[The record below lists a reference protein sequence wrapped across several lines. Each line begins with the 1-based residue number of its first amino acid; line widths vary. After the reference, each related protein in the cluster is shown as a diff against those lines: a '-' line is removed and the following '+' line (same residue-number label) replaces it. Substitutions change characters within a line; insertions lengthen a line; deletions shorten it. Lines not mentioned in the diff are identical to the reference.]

1 MSLVNYKSG
10 VDGKFTKE
18 AKFGEE
24 LTKAILYFIEVQP
37 WKSKYEKGKPT
48 TIDFG
53 KENKN
58 VIDNLKNNIF
68 FNSNTGE
75 LSLQKKE
82 GYEKLE
88 GLEDADIEKAIVDQK
103 QELLGNRVRKEI
115 FDYLFPNFNT
125 WQTAHTSA
133 PSQNAAL
140 IGELFKRVGAKPKQS
155 GDSSSVVNE
164 ELGPETSTGGGVR
177 VDTGGNNADLMTEL
191 SHRLKKPGN
200 PSSVAHEEGAP
211 STSTGGG
218 GSANSEYASAV
229 VTRESEHLEES
240 KDIGSS
246 PELNSALKNIR
257 QWKDGTQVST
267 IKQDLATL
275 FNEGSAA
282 EVMDALQINGEHAT
296 NKGGIFY
303 RLIDNKNYNDI
314 RKDPNLTHFGSA
326 KFLTN
331 LSDRFIDDLN
341 KDANIKN
348 KVKELA
354 EACKTTTKSGY
365 TRGFFGGKKSSE
377 EIEKLN
383 SLINKLNNGPGVA
396 PRK

>member
-37 WKSKYEKGKPT
+37 WESKYEKGTVT
-48 TIDFG
+48 TINFG
-53 KENKN
+53 EENKK

-103 QELLGNRVRKEI
+103 QELLGNGVRKEI
-115 FDYLFPNFNT
+115 FDYLFPNFIN
-125 WQTAHTSA
+125 WMNKHTSA
-133 PSQNAAL
+133 PPPNAAVMSQL
-140 IGELFKRVGAKPKQS
+140 FQKIGANSKQS
-155 GDSSSVVNE
+155 GGSSSVVNE
-164 ELGPETSTGGGVR
+164 ELGPE
-177 VDTGGNNADLMTEL
+177 
-191 SHRLKKPGN
+191 
-200 PSSVAHEEGAP
+200 
-211 STSTGGG
+211 TSTGGG

-229 VTRESEHLEES
+229 VTRELEHLEES

-246 PELNSALKNIR
+246 PELNSARANISR
-257 QWKDGTQVST
+257 WKDGTQVST

-296 NKGGIFY
+296 NKGGLLC
-303 RLIDNKNYNDI
+303 RLIDNKNYNKI

-331 LSDRFIDDLN
+331 LSDEFIQGLN
-341 KDANIKN
+341 NPEKS
-348 KVKELA
+348 KVKALA
-354 EACKTTTKSGY
+354 KACKTTAKSGY
-365 TRGFFGGKKSSE
+365 TRGIFGGGQKSYDE
-377 EIEKLN
+377 KNKLDDLIRKLN
-383 SLINKLNNGPGVA
+383 TDLGVA

>member
-18 AKFGEE
+18 ANFGEE

-37 WKSKYEKGKPT
+37 WKSNYEKGKPT

-53 KENKN
+53 IKNKN
-58 VIDNLKNNIF
+58 VIDNLKDNIF

-82 GYEKLE
+82 DYEQLK
-88 GLEDADIEKAIVDQK
+88 GLEDADIEKAIVYQK
-103 QELLGNRVRKEI
+103 QKLLVKVVRKEI

-133 PSQNAAL
+133 PPENA
-140 IGELFKRVGAKPKQS
+140 
-155 GDSSSVVNE
+155 N
-164 ELGPETSTGGGVR
+164 
-177 VDTGGNNADLMTEL
+177 LMTEL
-191 SHRLKKPGN
+191 FHRLKKSGD

-218 GSANSEYASAV
+218 GSANSADG
-229 VTRESEHLEES
+229 ES
-240 KDIGSS
+240 KDLGSR
-246 PELNSALKNIR
+246 PELDSAKENIR
-257 QWKDGTQVST
+257 RWKGGTQVST

-296 NKGGIFY
+296 NKLGILD
-303 RLIDNKNYNDI
+303 RLIGNKNYNEI

-331 LSDRFIDDLN
+331 LSDVFINGLN
-341 KDANIKN
+341 QDEKN

-354 EACKTTTKSGY
+354 EACKTKAKSGY
-365 TRGFFGGKKSSE
+365 TRGFFGGKKSSD

-383 SLINKLNNGPGVA
+383 SLIEKLNNDLGVA